1 MLGCRKIP
9 HRKGN
14 DRAPEAS
21 TDVYRVFMLRWA
33 TFLAIG
39 LLVVWG
45 LVAVMPYA
53 AMYSTLRPLSRAEQG
68 ALASD
73 EAQSFL
79 VRAGR
84 VDLRRRLSARS
95 QRGAELPSP
104 PANAWRWGYEE
115 SLRLPADAKIY
126 LNDPRVAVYFYGT
139 FFWLP
144 ARLDVNP
151 EPVPITGHASLK
163 RGARRF
169 PAGDFAE
176 LARQGY
182 SHVVTRAHESFEIV
196 DLSPAGEGP

>member
-1 MLGCRKIP
+1 
-9 HRKGN
+9 
-14 DRAPEAS
+14 
-21 TDVYRVFMLRWA
+21 MLRSA

-45 LVAVMPYA
+45 LVALVPYA
-53 AMYSTLRPLSRAEQG
+53 AMYSTLRPLSRAERG
-68 ALASD
+68 ELASD

-84 VDLRRRLSARS
+84 VDLRRRLALRS
-95 QRGAELPSP
+95 QRGTALPSP

-126 LNDPRVAVYFYGT
+126 LNDPRAAVYFYGT

-151 EPVPITGHASLK
+151 EPVTITGHANLK
-163 RGARRF
+163 RGARRV
-169 PAGDFAE
+169 PESDFAE
-176 LARQGY
+176 LERRGY

-196 DLSPAGEGP
+196 DLSPAGEVP